1 VKIFHF
7 KTGVIA
13 LINFSFFIFPFF
25 LYTGIAVQA
34 IFFYLT
40 CILIPS
46 IYFIKNKL
54 KIPRFIFQICTYLI
68 ALHLI
73 FPITNLLNLIFPN
86 STVTTFIYD
95 TNNLFPS
102 ILKSEFPSSFFIGS
116 FFIIL
121 FYFISQYR
129 TKDKKI
135 NFTTKHEPLKYFI
148 SGLFPA
154 SIIYLLLLFYEYK
167 TGISLKS
174 ASQILEFNNPFLL
187 NANTRVFGFY
197 GSPLTV
203 SGVGA
208 AYFAFSWC
216 LFWLCFSNKIN
227 YKNITIFKNRM
238 ASLIALFSISS
249 CSLLYIIISQG
260 RTAFISSIFILFLI
274 PIILYIRK
282 KPLITI
288 FSIIFIAISGYF
300 IGKNSN
306 FTNRITSVTESI
318 ITNKSFEKGNNR
330 IYFWKVYYHMITDKP
345 IIGQGGYWL
354 DNGLREQ
361 YYDHLGYN
369 DLEEKFTAHNNFIEV
384 LGCGGILAA
393 IWILFYLTKLFKN
406 LRAIIVRNIQN
417 APYLSFSLFFMFFAN
432 ILHALTQNVFF
443 DSSVIYIY
451 ISIIYIIMWQAAF
464 KEKALN

>member
-7 KTGVIA
+7 KNGVIT

-95 TNNLFPS
+95 TKNLFPS

-121 FYFISQYR
+121 FYFISKYR

-154 SIIYLLLLFYEYK
+154 SVIYLLLLFYEYK

-227 YKNITIFKNRM
+227 FKNITIFKNRM
-238 ASLIALFSISS
+238 ISLIALFSISS

-260 RTAFISSIFILFLI
+260 RTAFISAIFILFLI

-288 FSIIFIAISGYF
+288 FSVIFIIIFSFF
-300 IGKNSN
+300 I
-306 FTNRITSVTESI
+306 
-318 ITNKSFEKGNNR
+318 
-330 IYFWKVYYHMITDKP
+330 
-345 IIGQGGYWL
+345 
-354 DNGLREQ
+354 
-361 YYDHLGYN
+361 
-369 DLEEKFTAHNNFIEV
+369 
-384 LGCGGILAA
+384 
-393 IWILFYLTKLFKN
+393 
-406 LRAIIVRNIQN
+406 
-417 APYLSFSLFFMFFAN
+417 
-432 ILHALTQNVFF
+432 
-443 DSSVIYIY
+443 
-451 ISIIYIIMWQAAF
+451 
-464 KEKALN
+464 